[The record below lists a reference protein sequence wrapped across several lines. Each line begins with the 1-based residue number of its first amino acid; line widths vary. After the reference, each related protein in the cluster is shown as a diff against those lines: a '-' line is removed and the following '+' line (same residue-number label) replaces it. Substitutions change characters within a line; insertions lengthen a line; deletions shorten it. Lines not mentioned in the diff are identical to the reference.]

1 MSTEV
6 TNQEPV
12 LVLDDKKY
20 VISDLSDIA
29 KYIVGNLNN
38 LQMKLQNNQMEGDQL
53 RMAQE
58 GLTARLKQEVDKA
71 PEDSE
76 EEVIVEED

>member
-6 TNQEPV
+6 TNEEPV

-20 VISDLSDIA
+20 VISDLNDTA

-38 LQMKLQNNQMEGDQL
+38 LSIKLQNNQMEGDQL

-58 GLTARLKQEVDKA
+58 GLTARLKEEVEKT
-71 PEDSE
+71 PEES
-76 EEVIVEED
+76 EEVIIEED